1 MRRVAVLL
9 TTLLVACS
17 GPAPRAPS
25 PPFTSFTLPP
35 RAPTTTPPTTTP
47 PTTSSMVTGT
57 PTPRVTPTQPPT
69 LGPGVATVDVAV
81 ATVWRSPS
89 SPRPVDAPALAD
101 PVRIR
106 PWLQAMTLDQR
117 RGLSGRA
124 DTQVLLGERVRVL
137 AVVGGWARVVV
148 PGQPTPLDARGYPGW
163 VPVRQ
168 LTAAPPATGTPLTVA
183 SATAW
188 LRTPAGRPL
197 LEVSLG
203 TRLDAV
209 GRSGADWK
217 VRLPDGRAALVVAA
231 DGVRGPLAEPVVA
244 TARRFLGLGYLW
256 AGPSGFGF
264 DCSGLVEVVYRA
276 HGITVPRDAD
286 AQALGGRPVSR
297 AQLVPG
303 DLVSLAASGT
313 VHHVGLYAGNGQVL
327 DAPQTGSSVRLLPLT
342 SPPWSTGYSGARRYL
357 P

>member
-1 MRRVAVLL
+1 MRRVAALL

-25 PPFTSFTLPP
+25 PPVTSLTLPP
-35 RAPTTTPPTTTP
+35 PAPPTTPPVTTP
-47 PTTSSMVTGT
+47 TPMVTGT
-57 PTPRVTPTQPPT
+57 PTPRVTPTQPPA

-81 ATVWRSPS
+81 ATVWHSPS
-89 SPRPVDAPALAD
+89 SPRSVDAPALAD

-124 DTQVLLGERVRVL
+124 DTQVLLGERVRIL
-137 AVVGGWARVVV
+137 AVVGTWARVVV
-148 PGQPTPLDARGYPGW
+148 PDQPTPLDARGYPGW

-168 LTAAPPATGTPLTVA
+168 LTAAPAATGTPLTVA

-209 GRSGADWK
+209 GRSGADWR
-217 VRLPDGRAALVVAA
+217 VRLPDGRAALVLAA
-231 DGVRGPLAEPVVA
+231 DVVRGPLAEPVVA
-244 TARRFLGLGYLW
+244 TARRFLGLAYLW
-256 AGPSGFGF
+256 AGTSGFGF

-286 AQALGGRPVSR
+286 AQALGGRAVSR
-297 AQLVPG
+297 AQLRPG
-303 DLVSLAASGT
+303 DLVFLARSGT
-313 VHHVGLYAGNGQVL
+313 VSHVGLYAGNGLVL
-327 DAPQTGSSVRLLPLT
+327 DAPQTGSSVRLLALT